1 MGEVTKI
8 DDAYLW
14 NITKIE
20 QAFGVSRNT
29 VRKRLMAAGVAPVK
43 KIKGIPL
50 YALDEVGPAVFATA
64 ANVAVTKYEPD
75 ELPPKERKEFYQSEN
90 ERLKF
95 EKSTGQLIPVEEVRT
110 DQVRVLKIVVAFF
123 DGLPDKME
131 RKRLF
136 SGDQLNVLESV
147 SDETR
152 DQLYQELMD
161 ISDD

>member
-1 MGEVTKI
+1 MGEITKI

-14 NITKIE
+14 NITKIA
-20 QAFGVSRNT
+20 QAFGVSRDT
-29 VRKRLMAAGVAPVK
+29 VRKRLTAAGVAPVK
-43 KIKGIPL
+43 KTKGIPV
-50 YALDEVGPAVFATA
+50 YSLDEVGPAVFATA

-75 ELPPKERKEFYQSEN
+75 ELPPKDRKDFYQSEN

-110 DQVRVLKIVVAFF
+110 DQVRVLKTVVAFF

-136 SGDQLNVLESV
+136 SGDQLNALESV

-152 DQLYQELMD
+152 DQLYRELMD